1 MENEKIEQNENRW
14 EMIHHHS
21 DNLIEVKFEDS
32 KDVMCVIENAT
43 NDIKLIVK
51 GEVVNKFNYVEKFG
65 GVGANPESSEFEA
78 WLRLVSKTI
87 QNQLIFI

>member
-1 MENEKIEQNENRW
+1 MKNEQNENRW
-14 EMIHHHS
+14 EMVHHHS

-32 KDVMCVIENAT
+32 TDVKCVIENAT

-51 GEVVNKFNYVEKFG
+51 GEVVNKFNYLEKFG
-65 GVGANPESSEFEA
+65 GVGVNTESSEFEA

>member
-1 MENEKIEQNENRW
+1 MKNEKIEQNENRW
-14 EMIHHHS
+14 EMVHHQS

-32 KDVMCVIENAT
+32 TDVKCVIENET
-43 NDIKLIVK
+43 NDIKLLVK

-87 QNQLIFI
+87 QNHLIFI

>member
-1 MENEKIEQNENRW
+1 MKNEKIEQNENRW
-14 EMIHHHS
+14 EMVHHQS

-32 KDVMCVIENAT
+32 KDVKCVIENAT

-87 QNQLIFI
+87 QNHLIFI